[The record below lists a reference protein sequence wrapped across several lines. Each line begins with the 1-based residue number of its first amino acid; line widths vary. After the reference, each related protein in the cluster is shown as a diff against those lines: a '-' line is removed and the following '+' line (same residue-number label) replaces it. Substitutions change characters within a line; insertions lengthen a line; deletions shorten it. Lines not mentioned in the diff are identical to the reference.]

1 MPYPADHAA
10 APLEAGM
17 VLSIETWVENAEVGF
32 VKLEDTLIVTDDG
45 WEAPGDT
52 GRGWNRAGRT

>member
-1 MPYPADHAA
+1 
-10 APLEAGM
+10 M
-17 VLSIETWVENAEVGF
+17 VLSIETWVENREVGF

-52 GRGWNRAGRT
+52 GRGWNRGGIR